1 MKQRPQQTFNSSYVM
16 TSNSLF
22 LIVLSFSCALC
33 CFYFHLTVLS
43 SVIASICALSVLSP
57 LSGEIYLCLHRKER
71 IEAEPADFSCT
82 HFVSP
87 LLCVY
92 SMQCICVLSH
102 AQISLICQ
110 HGPMKGKL
118 KGTTRGMKSF

>member
-1 MKQRPQQTFNSSYVM
+1 MLLLYPPDW
-16 TSNSLF
+16 L
-22 LIVLSFSCALC
+22 A
-33 CFYFHLTVLS
+33 
-43 SVIASICALSVLSP
+43 A

-102 AQISLICQ
+102 ARKSLFASRA
-110 HGPMKGKL
+110 L
-118 KGTTRGMKSF
+118 RRAR

>member
-1 MKQRPQQTFNSSYVM
+1 MKQRLEQTFSSCMM

-22 LIVLSFSCALC
+22 LIVISISCALC
-33 CFYFHLTVLS
+33 CFLFHLTGLS
-43 SVIASICALSVLSP
+43 SVIAPICALSVLSP

-102 AQISLICQ
+102 ARISFICQ
-110 HGPMKGKL
+110 HGPVKGTL
-118 KGTTRGMKSF
+118 KGTARGMKSF